1 LLDLATLHSMHRP
14 LNRLLIMLPD
24 RIRQSLTLKTMTWLG
39 LPVIGISSIAIGF
52 FYQYSL
58 TQAESQLRKSLTQH
72 VEARS
77 KRDSEIFQLA
87 QTNHTHLKED
97 LQERLQEARTIG
109 DVKQAEA
116 RFDRTVFSWNDGTKR
131 NFPQN
136 KSFKEFPARQ
146 QSTLFIGPQVK
157 LTPELKQQILLFQDL
172 SAQYGR
178 AFLSRYTN
186 TWINSAQNISADYR
200 PETLWGL
207 VAKPT
212 TNGTEEEYGLLA
224 TPAENPDRTSRWTS
238 LYYDPV
244 PKRWMVS
251 IVTPVD
257 DPQGKH
263 IATIGNDIILNDL
276 MDYTVQDTFP
286 NSYNVIFRSD
296 GQLIVHPDRMAEIQ
310 KKEGKLKL
318 QDTGDVHLQ
327 QIFQASQAMKT
338 PVTIGRDST
347 DKSLWAITKLRGPDW
362 YLVTVYPTA
371 ELTRVA
377 LREIA
382 PILTVGILALLTE
395 LFLLYQVLRHQIH
408 QPLSKLSAA
417 TEAVARGEF
426 DIAIDCDREDEV
438 GRLARSF
445 TSMAEQLQGSF
456 AQLSDQNDQ
465 LETQV
470 KIRTQELET
479 TLTDLQETQSQ
490 LIQSEKL
497 SNLGEMVA
505 GIAHE
510 VNNPIGFVDGN
521 LQHAERYLHHLL
533 DHINLYESEKLT
545 SDVITDHAEK
555 IDLEFIQR
563 DLPKLLTSMQMGTD
577 RIRNIVNSLRNF
589 SRNDATQLQEADLH
603 AGLDSTLIILHHRL
617 METPGNPI
625 HIEKHYGTL
634 PLMRC
639 YPGLLNQVFMNL
651 ISNAI
656 DALDRTPNP
665 TITIHTHVQGEDIV
679 IKISDNGPGI
689 PESQQ
694 TQIFDSFFTTKAVG
708 KGTGLG
714 LSISHQIITE
724 RHQGKI
730 ICESQPTEGTT
741 FTLILPQHP

>member
-1 LLDLATLHSMHRP
+1 MHRP
-14 LNRLLIMLPD
+14 LNRPLIMLPD

-58 TQAESQLRKSLTQH
+58 TQADSQLRKSLTQH
-72 VEARS
+72 VESRS

-87 QTNHTHLKED
+87 QTNHNYLKEH
-97 LQERLQEARTIG
+97 LQEKLQETRTIANLKRL
-109 DVKQAEA
+109 KQAEE
-116 RFDRTVFSWNDGTKR
+116 RFDRTVLSWNDGTKR

-136 KSFKEFPARQ
+136 KPFKDFPARQ
-146 QSTLFIGPQVK
+146 QATIFIGPQVK

-172 SAQYGR
+172 STQYGR

-186 TWINSAQNISADYR
+186 TWINGSQNISTDYR
-200 PETLWGL
+200 PESLWGL
-207 VAKPT
+207 EAKPT
-212 TNGTEEEYGLLA
+212 TDGTEEEYGLLA
-224 TPAENPDRTSRWTS
+224 TKAQNPDRTSRWTS

-257 DPQGKH
+257 DAQGKH
-263 IATIGNDIILNDL
+263 VATIGNDIILNDL
-276 MDYTVQDTFP
+276 MDYTVRDTFP
-286 NSYNVIFRSD
+286 DSYNVIFRGD

-310 KKEGKLKL
+310 EKEGKLKL
-318 QDTGDVHLQ
+318 QETGDANLQ
-327 QIFQASQAMKT
+327 QIFRAAQEMKT
-338 PVTIGRDST
+338 DVTVGQDSNGQF
-347 DKSLWAITKLRGPDW
+347 LWAITKLRGPDW

-371 ELTRVA
+371 ELIRTA
-377 LREIA
+377 LWDIA
-382 PILTVGILALLTE
+382 PTLGVGILALLTE
-395 LFLLYQVLRHQIH
+395 LFLLYQVLRYQIH

-426 DIAIDCDREDEV
+426 DIALDRDREDEV

-456 AQLSDQNDQ
+456 YQLSQNNEQ

-479 TLTDLQETQSQ
+479 TLTDLQQTQTQ

-497 SNLGEMVA
+497 SSLGEMVA

-521 LQHAERYLHHLL
+521 LQHAERYLHDLL
-533 DHINLYESEKLT
+533 DHIQLYESEKLT
-545 SDVITDHAEK
+545 SKAIIDHAEE
-555 IDLEFIQR
+555 IDLEFLQQ
-563 DLPKLLTSMQMGTD
+563 DLPKLLNSMQMGTD
-577 RIRNIVNSLRNF
+577 RIRSIVNSLRNF
-589 SRNDATQLQEADLH
+589 SRSDATQLQDADLH
-603 AGLDSTLIILHHRL
+603 EGLDNTLIILHHRL
-617 METPGNPI
+617 KETPGNPI
-625 HIEKHYGTL
+625 HIEKNYGTL
-634 PLMRC
+634 PLVKC

-656 DALDRTPNP
+656 DALDTTPNP
-665 TITIHTHVQGEDIV
+665 TISIHTDVQDHEIV

-694 TQIFDSFFTTKAVG
+694 SQIFESFFTTKAVG

-730 ICESQPTEGTT
+730 ICESTPTQGST
-741 FTLILPQHP
+741 FTLRLPQHP